1 MRVPA
6 LQGIIRRRILVNYR
20 VDPDVIDRLL
30 PARFK
35 PKLYEGHAVAG
46 ICLIRLE
53 HVRPQSLPAIMG
65 LHSENAAHRVAV
77 TWSDE
82 RGEPRE
88 GVFIPRRDTNS
99 LLNHW
104 VGGRLFPGE
113 HQRARFTIREAAEE
127 TDFRM
132 RSQDG
137 KVAVELLGSKA
148 TELPISSIFGSVA
161 DASRFFAAG
170 SLGYS
175 PTRNPCRFDG
185 MVLDVAGWQ
194 VRPLTVGN
202 LHSSYFADAA
212 LFPTGSVEFDHAL
225 IMRDLPHRWHS
236 AADLVA

>member
-20 VDPDVIDRLL
+20 VDPDVIQRLI
-30 PARFK
+30 PVRFK
-35 PKLYEGHAVAG
+35 PKLYEGHAIAG

-53 HVRPQSLPAIMG
+53 QVRPKSLPAMFG

-77 TWSDE
+77 TWNDE
-82 RGEPRE
+82 RGELRE

-113 HQRARFTIREAAEE
+113 HQRARFTIREAREE
-127 TDFRM
+127 IDFRM
-132 RSQDG
+132 RSLDG
-137 KVAVELLGSKA
+137 KVAVELLGSTA
-148 TELPISSIFGSVA
+148 TELPKSSIFGSVA
-161 DASRFFAAG
+161 EASRFFAAG

-185 MVLDVAGWQ
+185 MLLEIARWQ
-194 VRPLTVGN
+194 VLPLAIRSV
-202 LHSSYFADAA
+202 HSSFFANAA
-212 LFPTGSVEFDHAL
+212 QFPPGSAEFDHAL
-225 IMRDLPHRWHS
+225 IMRDLTHSWYS